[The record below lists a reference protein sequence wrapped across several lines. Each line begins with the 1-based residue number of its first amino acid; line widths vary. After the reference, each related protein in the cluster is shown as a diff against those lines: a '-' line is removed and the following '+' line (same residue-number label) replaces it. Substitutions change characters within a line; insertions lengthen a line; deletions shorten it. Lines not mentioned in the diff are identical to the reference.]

1 MRITTMLTFL
11 LRALFAATLLLGSL
25 QATAADT
32 APTDASIRELLEVT
46 ETRKLIDNV
55 SGQLDTAMRDSMAQ
69 ALGDTQ
75 LTDSQRQILDEMRQ
89 RMVAV
94 MTEEMSW
101 ARYEPLLF
109 NVYRQSFTQAE
120 VDGMLTFYRSDA
132 GRAVIAKMPAVMQN
146 TMQLVQQ
153 QMAQVMPK
161 LQQIQQEMAAKLEA
175 TKSN

>member
-1 MRITTMLTFL
+1 MPTMLNCL
-11 LRALFAATLLLGSL
+11 LRALLATAVLLAPL
-25 QATAADT
+25 QALAADT

-46 ETRKLIDNV
+46 ETRKLIDNM
-55 SGQLDTAMRDSMAQ
+55 SGQLDAAMRDSMAQ

-75 LTDSQRQILDEMRQ
+75 LTDAQRQILDEMRQ
-89 RMVAV
+89 RIVAL
-94 MTEEMSW
+94 MTNEMSW

-120 VDGMLTFYRSDA
+120 VDGMLVFYRSDA
-132 GRAVIAKMPAVMQN
+132 GRAVIAKMPTVMQN

-161 LQQIQQEMAAKLEA
+161 LQQIQQETVAKLEA
-175 TKSN
+175 TKAK